1 MATEHAAVREAA
13 LGVGSARRWGMR
25 DGDLEAKLERAEETY
40 EDLVRARASL
50 GTVLAEAISRGR
62 DLSEFGRWLEDLPVL
77 IRKADVRRTELKVEL
92 LSRRLKE
99 AQAAHGRAAEAAS
112 RALASLEEAKKS
124 HAEAASVERRSAL
137 EARQLKELQDEAAE
151 RLERLRAEE
160 RKPHEV
166 AAP

>member
-1 MATEHAAVREAA
+1 M
-13 LGVGSARRWGMR
+13 GNGN
-25 DGDLEAKLERAEETY
+25 LEAMLERAEETY
-40 EDLVRARASL
+40 EDLVRTRASL
-50 GTVLAEAISRGR
+50 GTALADFIRRGR
-62 DLSEFGRWLEDLPVL
+62 DLSEFGWWLEDLPLL
-77 IRKADVRRTELKVEL
+77 IQKADVRRTELRVEL

-124 HAEAASVERRSAL
+124 HTKAASVERRSAL
-137 EARQLKELQDEAAE
+137 KARQLKELQDEAAE

-160 RKPHEV
+160 REPQEA

>member
-1 MATEHAAVREAA
+1 
-13 LGVGSARRWGMR
+13 MR
-25 DGDLEAKLERAEETY
+25 DSDLEAKLERAEETY
-40 EDLVRARASL
+40 EDLMRTRASL
-50 GTVLAEAISRGR
+50 GTALAEAIRRGR
-62 DLSEFGRWLEDLPVL
+62 DLSEFGRRMEDLPLL

-99 AQAAHGRAAEAAS
+99 AEATRGRAAETAS

-137 EARQLKELQDEAAE
+137 EALRLKELRAEEAE

-160 RKPHEV
+160 YKPHEV

>member
-1 MATEHAAVREAA
+1 M
-13 LGVGSARRWGMR
+13 GC
-25 DGDLEAKLERAEETY
+25 GDLEGMLERAEEAY
-40 EDLVRARASL
+40 EDLVRTRASL
-50 GTVLAEAISRGR
+50 GTALAEIIRRGR
-62 DLSEFGRWLEDLPVL
+62 DLSEFGWWLEDLPLL
-77 IRKADVRRTELKVEL
+77 IRKADLRRTELKVEL

-124 HAEAASVERRSAL
+124 HAKAASVERRSAV
-137 EARQLKELQDEAAE
+137 EARRLKELQDEEAE

-166 AAP
+166 AVS

>member
-1 MATEHAAVREAA
+1 M
-13 LGVGSARRWGMR
+13 GY
-25 DGDLEAKLERAEETY
+25 GDLEAMLERAEEAY
-40 EDLVRARASL
+40 EDLVRTRASL
-50 GTVLAEAISRGR
+50 GTALAEIIRRGR
-62 DLSEFGRWLEDLPVL
+62 DLSEFGWWLEDLPLL
-77 IRKADVRRTELKVEL
+77 IRKADLRRTELKVEL

-112 RALASLEEAKKS
+112 RALASLEEAKKA
-124 HAEAASVERRSAL
+124 HAKAASLERRSAL
-137 EARQLKELQDEAAE
+137 EAYRLKELRDEEVE

>member
-1 MATEHAAVREAA
+1 
-13 LGVGSARRWGMR
+13 MR
-25 DGDLEAKLERAEETY
+25 DGDLEAKLERAEEAH
-40 EDLVRARASL
+40 EDLVRTRASL
-50 GTVLAEAISRGR
+50 GTALAEAIRRDR
-62 DLSEFGRWLEDLPVL
+62 DLSEFGRWLEDLPIL
-77 IRKADVRRTELKVEL
+77 IRKADVRRIELKVEL

-124 HAEAASVERRSAL
+124 HTKAASVERRSAL